1 MCMEKQQLSPHW
13 FGSQIFFSTRQA
25 FAITTFCGA
34 ALLFRLDV
42 PTPPPPAPPPPP
54 TDYWLACVVCTI
66 YVRTDHFNCEYHRPL
81 VITQPRSGEE
91 QKQNQQPATNK
102 DYIVQIHINTT
113 KTDSRRAQR
122 RRSPWHHHPHLIPS
136 HLGHCQPTSQ
146 PASYKPRQHTTEDGR
161 SWCSLDVFSN

>member
-1 MCMEKQQLSPHW
+1 M
-13 FGSQIFFSTRQA
+13 
-25 FAITTFCGA
+25 
-34 ALLFRLDV
+34 
-42 PTPPPPAPPPPP
+42 
-54 TDYWLACVVCTI
+54 CTI

-146 PASYKPRQHTTEDGR
+146 QAISPGNIQRRTDGPGAHWTYLVIKLGKESGNKIKIYTCSVRFGATATNTTTAAAAAARPVGSPEITT
-161 SWCSLDVFSN
+161 N